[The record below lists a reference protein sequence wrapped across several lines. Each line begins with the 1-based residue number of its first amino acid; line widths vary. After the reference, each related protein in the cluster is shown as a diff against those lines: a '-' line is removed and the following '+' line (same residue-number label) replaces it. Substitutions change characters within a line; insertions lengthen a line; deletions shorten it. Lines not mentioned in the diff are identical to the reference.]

1 MLLDR
6 LTLEKELDVRE
17 ELEFAILDQDMDQMR
32 QLLREDP
39 SLINVKDENE
49 QTPLYFASREANT
62 DASVFLLSCH
72 AIVDAR
78 DRWGRTPLFAA
89 IYEEPLVLDRI
100 SIVSLL
106 TENGADINS
115 RDNQGDTP
123 LHMAAFGETELV
135 MFLLERSAAVNA
147 VNDAGETPLH
157 KAVLFPEYEVV
168 RELLRHGADKSIRNA
183 QGSTAAQIAEE
194 RGWANL
200 VELLNSEPVER
211 EAVR

>member
-62 DASVFLLSCH
+62 DAARFLLSCH